1 MSRRSMIAVVCRQMI
16 VVDVIWAQDGL
27 ETEDEDDSDGN
38 YCALGWGNYHIYDS
52 DDELYMQYPF

>member
-1 MSRRSMIAVVCRQMI
+1 MIAVVCRQMI